1 MSEQATTQKPN
12 NLPPSA
18 PSAPKSV
25 LRSRTVWVQL
35 VMLVASLW
43 PAGQAWLVANP
54 VEAAAVL
61 AAVNVLV
68 RFTTSGRIYLFSR
81 EGGDASGGMAGGLCS
96 NVVVAGMVA
105 GVSDLP
111 PCSLCGNY
119 LGAEAK
125 CAGLCTAVD
134 APTLLESNTG
144 GVTL

>member
-1 MSEQATTQKPN
+1 MSEQATTYHPN
-12 NLPPSA
+12 NPPLG
-18 PSAPKSV
+18 APKSV
-25 LRSRTVWVQL
+25 LRSRTVWVQIL
-35 VMLVASLW
+35 MLVASLW
-43 PAGQAWLVANP
+43 PAGQQWLVANP
-54 VEAAAVL
+54 VAAAAVL

-96 NVVVAGMVA
+96 DVVVASMVA
-105 GVSDLP
+105 GSRGLP

-125 CAGLCTAVD
+125 CAGLCAAVD